1 MKMTRKPNLITGVTL
16 LALIV
21 GLGVGAVV
29 LERSAAAARQ
39 DGVEAPMF
47 EVDPFWP
54 KPLPNHWIMGS
65 TIGVTV
71 DSRDHVWVIHRRTTF
86 AERTEIGAT
95 TDPPVSECCIPAP
108 NILEFDPEGNLV
120 SYFGGPSEEYDWP
133 TSNHGIWVDHKDNV
147 WIGGNGGNDAHILKF
162 SRDGKF
168 LLQIGEPG
176 ARVTGTRTNDDGEQV
191 PVMTRNSNDMASFGR
206 VAQVTVDPETNEAYV
221 SDGYFNKRI
230 VVLDA
235 DTGEFKRY
243 WGAYGNRPDDS
254 VDLGVYSPDAP
265 PAPQFRGPVHCAKV
279 SGDGLVYVC
288 DRAADRIQVFG
299 KDGTF
304 VEEAFIA
311 PQTLNQGSTWDIAFS
326 KDADQKYI
334 YLADGQ
340 NMKVYILL
348 RETMEVLTSFGDGG
362 RQPGQFFAVH
372 SIETDSEGNIYTT
385 ETYEGKRLQKFVYK
399 GIGQVT
405 RENQGVLWPSS
416 D

>member
-1 MKMTRKPNLITGVTL
+1 MMRKRNLFIGAGFV
-16 LALIV
+16 ALIIA
-21 GLGVGAVV
+21 LGVGSTV
-29 LERSAAAARQ
+29 LERSVAAQ
-39 DGVEAPMF
+39 GNGLEAPMF

-54 KPLPNHWIMGS
+54 KPLPNHWILGS
-65 TIGVTV
+65 TIGVSV
-71 DSRDHVWVIHRRTTF
+71 DSRDHVWIIHRQTTF
-86 AERTEIGAT
+86 AARTEIGAAQ
-95 TDPPVSECCIPAP
+95 DPPVSECCIPAP

-120 SYFGGPSEEYDWP
+120 SYFGGPSDDYEWP

-147 WIGGNGGNDAHILKF
+147 WIGGNGRSDAHILKF
-162 SRDGKF
+162 SRAGEFLMQVGKS
-168 LLQIGEPG
+168 GGRASGRMVRGRGGNEGPEY
-176 ARVTGTRTNDDGEQV
+176 V
-191 PVMTRNSNDMASFGR
+191 RNSNDMESFGR

-243 WGAYGNRPDDS
+243 WGAYGNKPDDS
-254 VDLGVYSPDAP
+254 VNLGRYSPDAP

-279 SGDGLVYVC
+279 ANDGLVYVC
-288 DRAADRIQVFG
+288 DRAADRLQVFQR
-299 KDGTF
+299 DGTF
-304 VEEAFIA
+304 VTEAIIA

-372 SIETDSEGNIYTT
+372 SIETDSQGNIYTT
-385 ETYEGKRLQKFVYK
+385 ETYEGKRVQKFIYK
-399 GIGQVT
+399 GIGPVT
-405 RENQGVLWPSS
+405 ESNQGVLWPTGN
-416 D
+416 